1 MPVKEEE
8 RLTHKIF
15 KVIMEHDPRMLTGDL
30 GASAEAAAALAVNLG
45 GVLASTMIKG
55 DEEMYEAA
63 LRKVMEVI
71 RDSTEGAVRSAFM
84 QAEDPSTRTRQ

>member
-1 MPVKEEE
+1 MPIREEE

-15 KVIMEHDPRMLTGDL
+15 KVIMEHDPRMLSGDL
-30 GASAEAAAALAVNLG
+30 DVSAEAAAALAVNLG
-45 GVLASTMIKG
+45 GVLAATLIRG

-71 RDSTEGAVRSAFM
+71 RDSTEGAIRSALVKN
-84 QAEDPSTRTRQ
+84 EDPSTRTRN